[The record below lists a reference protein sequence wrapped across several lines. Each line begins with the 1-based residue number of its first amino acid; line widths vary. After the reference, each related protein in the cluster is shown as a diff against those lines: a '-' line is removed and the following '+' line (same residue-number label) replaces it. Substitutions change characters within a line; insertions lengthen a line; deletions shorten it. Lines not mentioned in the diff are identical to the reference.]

1 MSVATAPRRLSNYGD
16 GADLL
21 VALNDAIARARTRLW
36 VKVPWWD
43 ASPLAR
49 KLLDGV
55 LAAHRRGVEVR
66 VVCRPEASNDAV
78 LRALRD
84 AGVAVTAVRYI
95 HEKEIIADAVAI
107 THSMN
112 FTSAEIS
119 RNQNSGFVHT
129 DPAMVEAVE
138 FGFRSLLEN
147 APAVAE
153 GDEAWTPASALI
165 PDALRKYLDRFDRL
179 NPLQS
184 KAVPVVLSTA
194 GHVMVVAPTSSGKT
208 LIGEVAA
215 LRSIVTDG
223 KPAVWLLPARALA
236 AEVAEIARRWN
247 AHGIR
252 TIELT
257 GETNMSSDAV
267 KQAQLWVATT
277 EKFEA
282 LYRRAS
288 LKDVI
293 GRIGCLI
300 IDEVHLVGDP
310 TRGAT
315 LESMIARLRVAEG
328 RTRIVALSAT
338 VSNADELAAWFHADL
353 VRATWRPTVLTTQLV
368 PYDPPPHGKREQFES
383 AKDDTVIP
391 LLRSLVGTDPGARD
405 AGNAGGSSAVVFCGS
420 KAAVIRTAAR
430 AAGVRFHGVEL
441 DTIVEE
447 CFRRGV
453 GIHFRDAPRA
463 GRALDAFRSREL
475 RVLVATS
482 GLSTGVNTPAKF
494 VIIRDLELGMTP
506 LEVSQAQQM
515 FGRAGRAGQEPE
527 GYGFMLVPRA
537 DEGTWKVKLSDGYA
551 ANSRIVT
558 QLGDAILAELLLGSV
573 TDRASARSWFEQ
585 TLAFAQKR
593 TSVDLH
599 DVIDTLLARGFAT
612 EVDAHLAPTEI
623 GMLTSRL
630 MIDVDSAWEML
641 RALAA
646 LPLPSSADE
655 AEELVLQTV
664 TTAAA
669 ALRERPVNERVYT
682 GYVDELLTGWS
693 PRVLARTRDWFG
705 ARLCLAAAQIAL
717 RSPGRARDTPPVGV
731 SMAELRR
738 AVEDM
743 PRYLA
748 WVASLGYAD
757 AATWAP
763 AVAGDLSRR
772 LTWWQLSPHPERGTG
787 RLLWM
792 LERTLEPQN
801 HRTRMSG
808 LWRRARA
815 AGFTSPDRINARP
828 RDVDVSAEGF
838 ADIVG
843 SRADIT
849 LEPLVD
855 LELTYRSPNTHAR
868 VTAMTSTAAARAVA
882 TTRPA
887 QGPIDIVLPPRSAG
901 TVAADVFLYTRD
913 GDFGYANLLA
923 DVPASAASA
932 SPIDEAAAL
941 PAALP
946 DVHSALAHPRGVRRL
961 FQSERKRMRD
971 TIRALIAPDPRLG
984 PVAVALSEHHTEPQL
999 AVVALRANLRA
1010 LLREASRTD
1019 LRSPHAVLRSREAS
1033 EAEVQITL
1041 AALLA
1046 ALHIDTGIA
1055 TADGHPLALVT
1066 VDGEW
1071 ALAGPRHAQPGRIE
1085 PLIPNSLPRQ
1095 IETVPAPPS
1104 KAEAETAP
1112 RCAWMSEFVL

>member
-1 MSVATAPRRLSNYGD
+1 MSSAAEPRRLSNYGD

-21 VALNDAIARARTRLW
+21 AALTEALSSARVRLW

-43 ASPLAR
+43 VSPLAR
-49 KLLDGV
+49 RLLDGV
-55 LAAHRRGVEVR
+55 LAAHRRGVDVR
-66 VVCRPEASNDAV
+66 VLCRPEASNDAV
-78 LRALRD
+78 MRTLRD
-84 AGVAVTAVRYI
+84 AGVSVTAVRYI
-95 HEKEIIADAVAI
+95 HEKEIIADELAI

-129 DPAMVEAVE
+129 DPAMIEAVE
-138 FGFRSLLEN
+138 LGFRSLLEN
-147 APAVAE
+147 ASTVAE
-153 GDEAWTPASALI
+153 GEESWTPASALI
-165 PDALRKYLDRFDRL
+165 PDSLRTYLDRFGRL

-184 KAVPVVLSTA
+184 KAVPVVLAAA

-267 KQAQLWVATT
+267 AQAQLWVATT

-310 TRGAT
+310 SRGAT

-338 VSNADELAAWFHADL
+338 VSNAHELAAWFHADL
-353 VRATWRPTVLTTQLV
+353 VRSTWRPTVLTTQLV
-368 PYDPPPHGKREQFES
+368 PYDPPVHGKREQFES
-383 AKDDTVIP
+383 AKDDIVVP
-391 LLRSLVGTDPGARD
+391 LLRSLVGADLGAESPSAD
-405 AGNAGGSSAVVFCGS
+405 GGSSAVVFCGS

-430 AAGVRFHGVEL
+430 AAGVRSHGVEL
-441 DTIVEE
+441 ETVVEE

-463 GRALDAFRSREL
+463 GRALDAFRARQL

-537 DEGTWKVKLSDGYA
+537 DEGTWKIKLSDGYA

-585 TLAFAQKR
+585 TLAFAQNR
-593 TSVDLH
+593 TSVDLD
-599 DVIDTLLARGFAT
+599 DVIDSLLARSFAT
-612 EVDAHLAPTEI
+612 EIDGQLAPTEI

-630 MIDVDSAWEML
+630 MIEVDSAGEML

-646 LPLPSSADE
+646 LPLPSTADE

-664 TTAAA
+664 ASAAA
-669 ALRERPVNERVYT
+669 ALRERPVNERAYT
-682 GYVDELLTGWS
+682 GYVDELLTAWS

-705 ARLCLAAAQIAL
+705 ARLCMAAAQIAL
-717 RSPGRARDTPPVGV
+717 RSPARARDTLPAGV

-748 WVASLGYAD
+748 WVAALGYAD

-763 AVAGDLSRR
+763 AVAGDLARR
-772 LTWWQLSPHPERGTG
+772 LTWWQLTPHPERGTG

-792 LERTLEPQN
+792 LERMLDPQH
-801 HRTRMSG
+801 HRARMSD
-808 LWRRARA
+808 LWRRARG
-815 AGFTSPDRINARP
+815 AGFASPDGINARP
-828 RDVDVSAEGF
+828 RGVDVTAEGF

-843 SRADIT
+843 SRADIS

-868 VTAMTSTAAARAVA
+868 VTAMTSTGAARAIA

-887 QGPIDIVLPPRSAG
+887 QGPIDIILPPRSSG

-913 GDFGYANLLA
+913 GDFGYASLLA
-923 DVPASAASA
+923 DVPESAASVGPVEE
-932 SPIDEAAAL
+932 SVAL
-941 PAALP
+941 IADLP
-946 DVHSALAHPRGVRRL
+946 DVHSVLAHPRGVRRL
-961 FQSERKRMRD
+961 FQGERKRLRDSMRP
-971 TIRALIAPDPRLG
+971 LISPDPRLG
-984 PVAVALSEHHTEPQL
+984 PVAVALSEHHTESRL
-999 AVVALRANLRA
+999 AIIALRTNLRA

-1019 LRSPHAVLRSREAS
+1019 LRPPHAVLRSREAS

-1046 ALHIDTGIA
+1046 ALHMDTGIA
-1055 TADGHPLALVT
+1055 TADGHPLAV
-1066 VDGEW
+1066 VRADDGW

-1085 PLIPNSLPRQ
+1085 PLIPNSLPPQ
-1095 IETVPAPPS
+1095 IEAVSAPPET
-1104 KAEAETAP
+1104 AEVETAP

>member
-1 MSVATAPRRLSNYGD
+1 MSVATEPRRLSNYGD

-21 VALNDAIARARTRLW
+21 VALNDAIARACARLW

-49 KLLDGV
+49 RLLDGV

-147 APAVAE
+147 ASAVAE
-153 GDEAWTPASALI
+153 GEECWTAASALI
-165 PDALRKYLDRFDRL
+165 PDSLRKYLDRFDQL

-288 LKDVI
+288 LKEVI
-293 GRIGCLI
+293 GRIGGLI

-353 VRATWRPTVLTTQLV
+353 VRSTWRPTVLTTQLV
-368 PYDPPPHGKREQFES
+368 PYDPPTHGKREQFES

-391 LLRSLVGTDPGARD
+391 LLRSLVEAHPGAGD
-405 AGNAGGSSAVVFCGS
+405 AENAGGSSAVVFCGS

-441 DTIVEE
+441 DTVVEE
-447 CFRRGV
+447 CFHRGV

-463 GRALDAFRSREL
+463 GRALDAFRAREL
-475 RVLVATS
+475 RILVATS

-527 GYGFMLVPRA
+527 GYGFMLVPRTE
-537 DEGTWKVKLSDGYA
+537 EGTWKIKLSDGYA

-585 TLAFAQKR
+585 TLAFAQNR
-593 TSVDLH
+593 TSVDLD

-612 EVDAHLAPTEI
+612 EVDAQLAPTEI

-630 MIDVDSAWEML
+630 MIDVESAWEML
-641 RALAA
+641 RALAS

-669 ALRERPVNERVYT
+669 ALRERPVNERVYA

-693 PRVLARTRDWFG
+693 PRVLVRTRDWFG

-717 RSPGRARDTPPVGV
+717 RSPGRARDTFPAGV

-748 WVASLGYAD
+748 WVAALGYAD

-763 AVAGDLSRR
+763 AVAGDLARR
-772 LTWWQLSPHPERGTG
+772 LTWWQLSPHPERGAG

-801 HRTRMSG
+801 HRTRMPG

-815 AGFTSPDRINARP
+815 AGFPSPDRINARP

-855 LELTYRSPNTHAR
+855 LELTYRSPNTQAR
-868 VTAMTSTAAARAVA
+868 VTAMTSNGAARAVA

-887 QGPIDIVLPPRSAG
+887 HGPIDIVLPPRATG
-901 TVAADVFLYTRD
+901 TIAADVFLYTRD

-923 DVPASAASA
+923 DVPASAASVDPLEDA
-932 SPIDEAAAL
+932 TALIDNL
-941 PAALP
+941 PN
-946 DVHSALAHPRGVRRL
+946 VHSVVAHPRGVRRL
-961 FQSERKRMRD
+961 FQGERKRMRD
-971 TIRALIAPDPRLG
+971 TIGTLIAPDPRLG
-984 PVAVALSEHHTEPQL
+984 PIALALSEHHTDPRL
-999 AVVALRANLRA
+999 AIDPLRGNLRA

-1046 ALHIDTGIA
+1046 ALHMDAGIA
-1055 TADGHPLALVT
+1055 TADGHPLAVVK
-1066 VDGEW
+1066 VDDAW
-1071 ALAGPRHAQPGRIE
+1071 ALAGPRHSEPGRIE

-1095 IETVPAPPS
+1095 IETVAEPPAA
-1104 KAEAETAP
+1104 AEVGTEP

>member
-1 MSVATAPRRLSNYGD
+1 MSAATEPRRLSNYGD

-21 VALNDAIARARTRLW
+21 VALIDAIAGARTRLW

-43 ASPLAR
+43 VSALAR

-55 LAAHRRGVEVR
+55 LAAHQRGVEVR
-66 VVCRPEASNDAV
+66 VLCRPEASNDTV
-78 LRALRD
+78 LRTLRD
-84 AGVAVTAVRYI
+84 AGVSVTPVRYI
-95 HEKEIIADAVAI
+95 HEKEVIADEVAI

-129 DPAMVEAVE
+129 DPAMVEAVQL
-138 FGFRSLLEN
+138 GFRSLLEN
-147 APAVAE
+147 ASAVAE
-153 GDEAWTPASALI
+153 GEESWTPASALI

-184 KAVPVVLSTA
+184 KAVPVVLSTS

-353 VRATWRPTVLTTQLV
+353 VRSSWRPTVLTTQLV
-368 PYDPPPHGKREQFES
+368 PYDPPAHGKREQYES
-383 AKDDTVIP
+383 EKDDTVIP
-391 LLRSLVGTDPGARD
+391 LLRSLVGADLDARD
-405 AGNAGGSSAVVFCGS
+405 VEADGGSSAVVFCGS

-430 AAGVRFHGVEL
+430 AAAVRFHGVEL

-447 CFRRGV
+447 CFRRGI

-463 GRALDAFRSREL
+463 GRALDAFRARDL

-573 TDRASARSWFEQ
+573 TDRQSAWSWFEQ
-585 TLAFAQKR
+585 TLAFAQNW
-593 TSVDLH
+593 TFVDLD

-612 EVDAHLAPTEI
+612 EIDAQLAPTEI

-630 MIDVDSAWEML
+630 MIDVDSAAEML
-641 RALAA
+641 RALAS
-646 LPLPSSADE
+646 LPLPASADE

-669 ALRERPVNERVYT
+669 ALRERPVNDRVYA

-717 RSPGRARDTPPVGV
+717 RSPGRARDTLPVGV

-748 WVASLGYAD
+748 WVAALGYAD

-763 AVAGDLSRR
+763 AVAGDLARR

-828 RDVDVSAEGF
+828 RDVDVSVEGF

-855 LELTYRSPNTHAR
+855 LELTYRIPNTHAR
-868 VTAMTSTAAARAVA
+868 VTAMTSTGAARAVA

-887 QGPIDIVLPPRSAG
+887 QGPIDIVLPPRSTG

-923 DVPASAASA
+923 DTPVTAASA
-932 SPIDEAAAL
+932 SPAEEAGAL
-941 PAALP
+941 IAGLP
-946 DVHSALAHPRGVRRL
+946 DVHSVLTHPRGVRRL
-961 FQSERKRMRD
+961 FQGERKRMRD
-971 TIRALIAPDPRLG
+971 TIRTLIAPDPRLD
-984 PVAVALSEHHTEPQL
+984 PIATALAEHHTDPH
-999 AVVALRANLRA
+999 AAIVALRANLRA

-1033 EAEVQITL
+1033 EAEVQVTL

-1046 ALHIDTGIA
+1046 ALHLDAGIA
-1055 TADGHPLALVT
+1055 TADGHPLAV
-1066 VDGEW
+1066 VKADDEW

-1095 IETVPAPPS
+1095 IETLPAPPVM
-1104 KAEAETAP
+1104 AEADTAP
-1112 RCAWMSEFVL
+1112 RCAWMAEFVL